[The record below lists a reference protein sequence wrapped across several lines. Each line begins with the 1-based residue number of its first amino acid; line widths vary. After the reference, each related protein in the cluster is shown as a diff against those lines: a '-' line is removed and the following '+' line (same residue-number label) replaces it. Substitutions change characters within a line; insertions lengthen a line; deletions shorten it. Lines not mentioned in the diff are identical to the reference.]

1 MTDTTRTKQDFLT
14 YKGFP
19 LVRKKDV
26 IYYGSMS
33 DEYIIMMQILQTKRV
48 DDMNVASK
56 IKIYKMLTDEK
67 LNPMEAITQTSEKD
81 SLYEA
86 LDLAYVW
93 LDRALNGTPKAR

>member
-1 MTDTTRTKQDFLT
+1 MTETTGTKQEFLT

-26 IYYGSMS
+26 IYYGNMT
-33 DEYIIMMQILQTKRV
+33 DDYIIMMQILQTKRV
-48 DDMNVASK
+48 GDMNVASK
-56 IKIYKMLTDEK
+56 IKIYKMLTDET
-67 LNPMEAITQTSEKD
+67 LNPMEAITQTSEKE

-93 LDRALNGTPKAR
+93 LERALAES